1 MIDKLKKT
9 YFNLLIPAIVG
20 FLCIYLLKEF
30 NFIIHLGKPQF
41 ISILAPSVFVLSVIF
56 AIAAPIFFRSLFAHK
71 MSNKKSTPESK
82 LIKFEQSL
90 IRIALVTPYLGWVA
104 YFFEFQ
110 KFYFSAIFIMA
121 LYSVYYF
128 YPSQKRIAFE
138 KRIFRVK

>member
-9 YFNLLIPAIVG
+9 YFSLLIPAIVG
-20 FLCIYLLKEF
+20 FLCIYLSKEF
-30 NFIIHLGKPQF
+30 NFIHLGKPQF

-56 AIAAPIFFRSLFAHK
+56 SIAAPIFFRSLFAHK
-71 MSNKKSTPESK
+71 MSNEKSTTESK
-82 LIKFEQSL
+82 LIKFEQTL
-90 IRIALVTPYLGWVA
+90 IRIALVTPYLGLVA

-138 KRIFRVK
+138 KRIFRVR

>member
-1 MIDKLKKT
+1 MIKKLKRT
-9 YFNLLIPAIVG
+9 YFSLLIPSIAG

-30 NFIIHLGKPQF
+30 NFIHLGKPQF

-56 AIAAPIFFRSLFAHK
+56 AIAAPIFLRSLFAHE
-71 MSNKKSTPESK
+71 MSNEKSTPESK

>member
-1 MIDKLKKT
+1 MINKLKKT
-9 YFNLLIPAIVG
+9 YFIFLIPSIVG
-20 FLCIYLLKEF
+20 FICIYLSKKF
-30 NFIIHLGKPQF
+30 NFLHFGQPQF

-56 AIAAPIFFRSLFAHK
+56 SIAAPIFFRSLFAHK
-71 MSNKKSTPESK
+71 ISNEKSTTESK

-90 IRIALVTPYLGWVA
+90 IRIALVTPYLGLVA
-104 YFFEFQ
+104 YFFEFP
-110 KFYFSAIFIMA
+110 KFYFSATFIMA

>member
-9 YFNLLIPAIVG
+9 YFILLIPAIVG
-20 FLCIYLLKEF
+20 FLCIYLSKKF
-30 NFIIHLGKPQF
+30 NFIHLGKPQF

-56 AIAAPIFFRSLFAHK
+56 GIAAPIFFRSLFAHK
-71 MSNKKSTPESK
+71 MSNEKSTTESK

-90 IRIALVTPYLGWVA
+90 IRIALVTPYLGLVA
-104 YFFEFQ
+104 YFFEFP
-110 KFYFSAIFIMA
+110 KFYFSATFIMA

>member
-1 MIDKLKKT
+1 MIDKLQKT
-9 YFNLLIPAIVG
+9 YFSLLIPAIGG
-20 FLCIYLLKEF
+20 FLCIYLLKVF
-30 NFIIHLGKPQF
+30 NFIHLGKPQF
-41 ISILAPSVFVLSVIF
+41 ISVLAPSVFVLSVIF

-71 MSNKKSTPESK
+71 MSNEKSTPESK
-82 LIKFEQSL
+82 LIKFEQNL
-90 IRIALVTPYLGWVA
+90 IRIALVTPYLGWAA

-110 KFYFSAIFIMA
+110 KFYFSAIFIVA